1 MSLLIDWNDIAL
13 RLVLTVLA
21 CGVLGWERGE
31 AHRAAGTRTT
41 LIVGLAASVSML
53 QANMLLLTIGKT
65 SDSFAT
71 ADVLRLP
78 LGILTGVGFIGAG
91 AILRRDDR
99 IVGLTTAATLWFVTV
114 IGLLFG
120 GGQLSLGVVSTL
132 LALFI
137 LHTLKLL
144 DRYRQT
150 ERQVR
155 LHISWQLDKITE
167 VDLRTI
173 LQESDLRIS
182 TWDVSYDMAL
192 QVADLRC
199 TLKWKA
205 KADNY
210 AMPPALKSISQRPGI
225 QHLAWSL

>member
-71 ADVLRLP
+71 ADV
-78 LGILTGVGFIGAG
+78 A
-91 AILRRDDR
+91 
-99 IVGLTTAATLWFVTV
+99 
-114 IGLLFG
+114 
-120 GGQLSLGVVSTL
+120 
-132 LALFI
+132 
-137 LHTLKLL
+137 
-144 DRYRQT
+144 Y
-150 ERQVR
+150 
-155 LHISWQLDKITE
+155 
-167 VDLRTI
+167 
-173 LQESDLRIS
+173 
-182 TWDVSYDMAL
+182 DVAL

-225 QHLAWSL
+225 QRLAWSL